1 MRNDAFAA
9 GPGNDR
15 APETEGI
22 RWRSLKEHVQRYLE
36 REGVPLAQAERYSHE
51 IVVLCAH
58 DLEASDRDALDE
70 RALSEAETML
80 RGWQA
85 ARRET
90 LLEGV

>member
-9 GPGNDR
+9 GPGNSR
-15 APETEGI
+15 LPETGGV

-51 IVVLCAH
+51 IVALCAR
-58 DLEASDRDALDE
+58 DLKASDRDDLDE

-90 LLEGV
+90 LLKGI